1 MSASEDL
8 PGQERVNCRSEFE
21 RVPGRGRFHVRAGRN
36 ESRPMVGTTALTD
49 RTHGDLIHTLGARID
64 GGHGG
69 GAAGALAQA
78 EGMVKTFSEGGSLE
92 EASVLIG

>member
-1 MSASEDL
+1 MTGSEGL

-49 RTHGDLIHTLGARID
+49 RTHGNLIHTLGARID

-69 GAAGALAQA
+69 GEAGAIAQA
-78 EGMVKTFSEGGSLE
+78 EGNGENFFGGR
-92 EASVLIG
+92 